1 MLIYELIL
9 CITFSVII
17 VTDVTGKKKFEAQ
30 RNIPVNKYLKLTIQ
44 KDGDNSRLEVTAIL
58 HLEINN

>member
-1 MLIYELIL
+1 M
-9 CITFSVII
+9 
-17 VTDVTGKKKFEAQ
+17 GKKKFEAQ

-58 HLEINN
+58 HLEISN